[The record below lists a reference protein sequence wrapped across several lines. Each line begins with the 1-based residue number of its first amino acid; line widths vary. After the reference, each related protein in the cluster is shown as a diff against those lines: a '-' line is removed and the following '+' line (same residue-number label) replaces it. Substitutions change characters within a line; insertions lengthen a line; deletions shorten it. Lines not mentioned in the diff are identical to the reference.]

1 MCVSYSVVSNPL
13 QPQGLQCTRPFR
25 PWSSPGKSTGVA
37 QHSLLRGFFS
47 TQGLHLSL
55 LCCCLLL
62 SHQGS
67 SSCLCNPNS
76 ALPTFF
82 LFPFIFAFP
91 TELDFK
97 KIIPY
102 LVIFFSQRHIVP
114 LTLSHIKI
122 SINGY
127 IYSYITYMQYMY
139 ACFITYAICMCFIIY
154 LL

>member
-1 MCVSYSVVSNPL
+1 MELSRQEY
-13 QPQGLQCTRPFR
+13 
-25 PWSSPGKSTGVA
+25 WSCSTLPSPGVLPNPGIKSCIVG
-37 QHSLLRGFFS
+37 
-47 TQGLHLSL
+47 SL

-102 LVIFFSQRHIVP
+102 LVIFFSQRHIVA

-139 ACFITYAICMCFIIY
+139 ACFITYAICMCV
-154 LL
+154 L